1 MLKILLL
8 QQLFLKIC
16 LSEGIE
22 VSMSKALVGGRIVTP
37 FRVVN
42 NGAIVFE
49 DGVIHEL
56 GKVQDV
62 KIQDNCEVIDISGY
76 TVTPGFVDLLVH
88 GGGGNG
94 FADQNDDSIEKVS
107 GYFIKNGSTTILASL
122 FAKPKKQLLDDLARV
137 ASFIE
142 SHPKS
147 NIYGIHMEGPYLNK
161 GLKGAMNE
169 SYLWEA
175 TVESWEAMWEASKGY
190 IKIMTIAP
198 ELPGAIAVMRAAAK
212 RGVVLSIGHS
222 MATYSEIE
230 LAIDNGAA
238 HVTHIF
244 NAMKPFHHR
253 DGGVILGALL
263 RNELKIE
270 LIADKLHVHPAVME
284 LLLKLKGANGIIL
297 ITDSIR
303 AGGMHEGEYEFADQ
317 KIFMKDQKA
326 YLPDGT
332 LAGSTL
338 TLNSAI
344 RNLVDTANAKITD
357 AVRMASLNGAKV
369 LNIENR
375 KGILAVGKDADMV
388 VMDDNYE
395 VVLTIMHGEIV
406 FQKKLEKSSA
416 S

>member
-1 MLKILLL
+1 
-8 QQLFLKIC
+8 
-16 LSEGIE
+16 
-22 VSMSKALVGGRIVTP
+22 MSYALVGGKIVTP
-37 FRVVN
+37 FRIVK

-49 DGVIHEL
+49 DEVIHEL
-56 GKVQDV
+56 GKSNDV
-62 KIQDNCEVIDISGY
+62 KIPDNCEVIDISGH
-76 TVTPGFVDLLVH
+76 TIVPGFVDLLVH

-94 FADQNDDSIEKVS
+94 FADPNDESIKMVS
-107 GYFIKNGSTTILASL
+107 DYFIRNGSTTILASL
-122 FAKPKKQLLDDLARV
+122 FAKPYQQLLDDLSRV
-137 ASFIE
+137 ATYIKE
-142 SHPKS
+142 HPDS

-169 SYLWEA
+169 NYLWEP
-175 TVESWEAMWEASKGY
+175 TVESWEAMWEASKGL

-198 ELPGAIAVMRAAAK
+198 ELPGAIQVMRAAAK

-222 MATYSEIE
+222 MATYDEIE
-230 LAIDNGAA
+230 IAIDNGAA

-284 LLLKLKGANGIIL
+284 LLLKLKGASGIIL

-317 KIFMKDQKA
+317 KIYMKDEKA
-326 YLPDGT
+326 FLPDGT

-338 TLNSAI
+338 TLNRAI
-344 RNLVDTANAKITD
+344 KNLVETANTKITD

-369 LNIENR
+369 LNIENKR
-375 KGILAVGKDADMV
+375 GILAVGKDADMV
-388 VMDDNYE
+388 VLNDDYE
-395 VVLTIMHGEIV
+395 VVMTVMRGKIV
-406 FQKKLEKSSA
+406 YQKSLGNN
-416 S
+416 